1 MVVLEAGLLSQPQR
15 AQSGGEG
22 VVGRSQQRAA
32 QQRLRAQPTGFSKQR
47 GKRRQHGA
55 HLRGRSKHKGGSLW
69 SVNPPNLLPRRP
81 FRNWPKSSLGPLGGI
96 FPSLVGTAP
105 WQTLQLQAT
114 QPEAAPS
121 SLWALCS

>member
-22 VVGRSQQRAA
+22 VVGRSQRRAA
-32 QQRLRAQPTGFSKQR
+32 QQRLRAEPTGFSKQR

-69 SVNPPNLLPRRP
+69 SVNPPQFTPPSPVQKLAKVELRVAHTISVARTPVFGRR
-81 FRNWPKSSLGPLGGI
+81 
-96 FPSLVGTAP
+96 
-105 WQTLQLQAT
+105 
-114 QPEAAPS
+114 E
-121 SLWALCS
+121 